1 MVVAPDIPLVLVVLA
16 TSLVLGGIALAVT
29 VVVALT

>member
-1 MVVAPDIPLVLVVLA
+1 MFLVVLA